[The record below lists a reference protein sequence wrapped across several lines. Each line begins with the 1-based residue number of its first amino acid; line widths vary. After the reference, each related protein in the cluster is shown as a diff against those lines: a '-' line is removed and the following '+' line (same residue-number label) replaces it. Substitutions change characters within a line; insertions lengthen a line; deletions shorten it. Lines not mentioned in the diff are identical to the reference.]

1 MPFGLDFKS
10 VLVGVLFAYFVIP
23 YIRGMMLKRS
33 TPVAKPAQ

>member
-10 VLVGVLFAYFVIP
+10 FLAGILIAYFVIP

-33 TPVAKPAQ
+33 APPAKPAQ